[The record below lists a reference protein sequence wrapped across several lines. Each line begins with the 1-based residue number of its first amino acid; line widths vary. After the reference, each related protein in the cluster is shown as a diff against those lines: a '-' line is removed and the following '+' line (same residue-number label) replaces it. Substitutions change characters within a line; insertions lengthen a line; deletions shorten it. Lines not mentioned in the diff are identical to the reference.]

1 MKDYYEPQSIAAT
14 GVGVAM
20 AFLIMSRFIWA
31 EPLFCYL
38 AVLVTVLL
46 AIAVARMY
54 VLVRISQKETEELR
68 IKLAKLTNPKGNK

>member
-1 MKDYYEPQSIAAT
+1 MKDYYEPQSVTAV

-46 AIAVARMY
+46 AVALARMY
-54 VLVRISQKETEELR
+54 TLVRTCQKETDELR
-68 IKLAKLTNPKGNK
+68 IKLARLTNPKGNK